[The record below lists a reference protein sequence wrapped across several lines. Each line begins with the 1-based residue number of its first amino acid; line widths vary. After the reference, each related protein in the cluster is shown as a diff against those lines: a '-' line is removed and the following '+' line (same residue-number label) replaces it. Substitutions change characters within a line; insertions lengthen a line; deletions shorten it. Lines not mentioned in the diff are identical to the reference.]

1 MSSNSEIN
9 RIIPLT
15 IEKCVFGG
23 DGLAHWGSRAVFVPG
38 TLPGEE
44 VMVKIKEE
52 KKDFL
57 RGRVMEIKTPSAE
70 RITPVCPMNGTC
82 PGCVYGHCSY
92 AGENRLK
99 NQQFREFAVRAG
111 FAEEMILPEIAP
123 APENGYRNKLTL
135 HVNKAG
141 AEVMVG
147 YAKGD
152 GQTILQITG
161 CPLVNPAINELLAKQ
176 LADPGFRHTLH
187 HRMSLT
193 YRHTERN
200 GVLFYRNNLPK
211 GTSWIRENTLCGE
224 LSTPADGFFQVN
236 PGGVNA
242 LLQELNGILNEV
254 NPEVFLDLYCGV
266 GLFSAAAAQ
275 AGVPEICG
283 ADIAADSVAAAKY
296 NLKQRNRENADLQTG
311 DAAQLLPAMLEKH
324 AGKKILAVLD
334 PPRGGIAGKMRH
346 ALSGLPGGSTLV
358 YISCHPATWAR
369 DAAVLMSHGF
379 APRSAR
385 MVNQFARTAHFEIF
399 SVFTREKS

>member
-1 MSSNSEIN
+1 MMSGSELN
-9 RIIPLT
+9 RIIPLV

-23 DGLAHWGSRAVFVPG
+23 EGLAYWGSRAVFVPG
-38 TLPGEE
+38 VLPGEE
-44 VMVKIKEE
+44 VLVKIKEE

-57 RGRVMEIKTPSAE
+57 RGKVVEVKTASPD
-70 RITPVCPMNGTC
+70 RIVPVCSLNGTC

-92 AGENRLK
+92 AAENRMK
-99 NQQFREFAVRAG
+99 EQQFREFAVRAG
-111 FAEEMILPEIAP
+111 FAEDAIQPGLAPE
-123 APENGYRNKLTL
+123 PENGYRNKLTL

-161 CPLVNPAINELLAKQ
+161 CPLVNPAINELLGKQ

-242 LLQELNGILNEV
+242 LLQEMNGILAEFK
-254 NPEVFLDLYCGV
+254 PEVFLDLYCGV
-266 GLFSAAAAQ
+266 GLFSAAAAL

-296 NLKQRNRENADLQTG
+296 NLKQRGREEADLQTG
-311 DAAQLLPAMLEKH
+311 DAAKLLPDMLKTC

-334 PPRGGIAGKMRH
+334 PPRGGIAGRMRQ
-346 ALSGLPGGSTLV
+346 ALAALPEGSVLC

-385 MVNQFARTAHFEIF
+385 MVNQFARTAHFEVF
-399 SVFTREKS
+399 SVFTREK